1 MDSTFRT
8 SSFQFTSGL
17 TSCSW
22 TFLGLPLLRGS
33 LPRMSSS
40 TEIPRRAALA
50 AALLSLRRSFKSRFL
65 AMKAGSSFISS
76 RFRFAIRLWCFTEH
90 LCEQNFWWSY
100 SKTNSF
106 PHSGHLD
113 IVPTGRLAS
122 PCWNGESM
130 VETIIDLVCNDFI
143 VSPGFSPGRLFVV
156 FSQTD
161 GKSSRP
167 PSNGTRTESTLVDEP
182 SPDGLYPSLKFSKR
196 PLTGPSSRPSRFRT
210 RS

>member
-22 TFLGLPLLRGS
+22 TFLGLPRLCGS

-40 TEIPRRAALA
+40 TEIPRREALA
-50 AALLSLRRSFKSRFL
+50 AARFSLRRSFISRFL

-90 LCEQNFWWSY
+90 LREQNFWWSY
-100 SKTNSF
+100 SITNSF

-122 PCWNGESM
+122 SFWNGESM
-130 VETIIDLVCNDFI
+130 VETI
-143 VSPGFSPGRLFVV
+143 SKR
-156 FSQTD
+156 
-161 GKSSRP
+161 SSWLE
-167 PSNGTRTESTLVDEP
+167 TESTLVDEP
-182 SPDGLYPSLKFSKR
+182 SPDGLYPSLKFSTGS
-196 PLTGPSSRPSRFRT
+196 LTGPSSRPSRSRT

>member
-40 TEIPRRAALA
+40 TGIPRRAALDA
-50 AALLSLRRSFKSRFL
+50 ARLSLRRSFKSRFL

-76 RFRFAIRLWCFTEH
+76 RFRFASRLWCFTEH

-113 IVPTGRLAS
+113 TVPAGRLAS
-122 PCWNGESM
+122 SCWNGESM
-130 VETIIDLVCNDFI
+130 VWTIDLVGNEFDI
-143 VSPGFSPGRLFVV
+143 VSPGFPPGRLFVV
-156 FSQTD
+156 FSPTD
-161 GKSSRP
+161 GKSSQP

-196 PLTGPSSRPSRFRT
+196 PLTGPSSRSNRSRT

>member
-1 MDSTFRT
+1 
-8 SSFQFTSGL
+8 
-17 TSCSW
+17 
-22 TFLGLPLLRGS
+22 
-33 LPRMSSS
+33 MSSS

-50 AALLSLRRSFKSRFL
+50 AALLSLRRSFISRFL

-122 PCWNGESM
+122 SCWNGESM
-130 VETIIDLVCNDFI
+130 VETIDLVGNEFI
-143 VSPGFSPGRLFVV
+143 VSPGFTPGRLFVV
-156 FSQTD
+156 FSPMD
-161 GKSSRP
+161 GQSSRP

-182 SPDGLYPSLKFSKR
+182 SPDGLYPSLKFSTGS
-196 PLTGPSSRPSRFRT
+196 LTGPSSRPSRSRT

>member
-22 TFLGLPLLRGS
+22 TFLGLPRLCGS

-50 AALLSLRRSFKSRFL
+50 AALLSLRRSFRSRFL

-76 RFRFAIRLWCFTEH
+76 RFRFASRLWCFTEH
-90 LCEQNFWWSY
+90 LREQNFWWSY
-100 SKTNSF
+100 SITNSF
-106 PHSGHLD
+106 PHSGHLN

-122 PCWNGESM
+122 SCWNGESM
-130 VETIIDLVCNDFI
+130 VETILKGTSWYSFLRSLLI
-143 VSPGFSPGRLFVV
+143 VSPGFPPGRLFVV
-156 FSQTD
+156 LSPMD
-161 GKSSRP
+161 G
-167 PSNGTRTESTLVDEP
+167 
-182 SPDGLYPSLKFSKR
+182 
-196 PLTGPSSRPSRFRT
+196 
-210 RS
+210 